1 MNTIDNFTGQH
12 KEKRIVKKKKT
23 IFRNMDI
30 TKTNFSEVYLKI
42 QNLADQKQDDLLFRI
57 CELLKQEVYHYDWV
71 GFYILDQ
78 DKNELVL
85 GPYVGKPTE
94 HTHIAVGKGI
104 CGQVAESGQ
113 TMVVQDVTQVENYIS
128 CGLDV
133 QSEIVVPVL
142 KDGKFVAELD
152 IDSHSPA
159 PFKAEDS
166 EFLTKV
172 CDLLID
178 RF

>member
-1 MNTIDNFTGQH
+1 MTTSNFIEVYQ
-12 KEKRIVKKKKT
+12 KIAELV
-23 IFRNMDI
+23 
-30 TKTNFSEVYLKI
+30 KTNP
-42 QNLADQKQDDLLFRI
+42 DDLLFRI

-71 GFYILDQ
+71 GFYILDP
-78 DKNELVL
+78 KNNELLL
-85 GPYVGKPTE
+85 GPFVGKPTP

-142 KDGKFVAELD
+142 KNGRFVAELD

-159 PFKAEDS
+159 PFTKEDND
-166 EFLTKV
+166 LLNKV
-172 CDLLID
+172 CNLLTD
-178 RF
+178 CF

>member
-1 MNTIDNFTGQH
+1 M
-12 KEKRIVKKKKT
+12 
-23 IFRNMDI
+23 I
-30 TKTNFSEVYLKI
+30 TKDFSGIYQQINQLVNENPD
-42 QNLADQKQDDLLFRI
+42 NLLYRI

-78 DKNELVL
+78 EKDELVL
-85 GPYVGKPTE
+85 GPFVGKPTQ

-104 CGQVAESGQ
+104 CGQVAASGQ
-113 TMVVQDVTQVENYIS
+113 TMVVQDVTAVENYIS
-128 CGLDV
+128 CGLEV

-159 PFKAEDS
+159 PFTDADS
-166 EFLTKV
+166 DFLAKV
-172 CDLLID
+172 CDLLAD
-178 RF
+178 KF

>member
-1 MNTIDNFTGQH
+1 MKPNFEEIYQ
-12 KEKRIVKKKKT
+12 KIAALVK
-23 IFRNMDI
+23 INP
-30 TKTNFSEVYLKI
+30 
-42 QNLADQKQDDLLFRI
+42 DDLLLRI

-71 GFYILDQ
+71 GFYILGQ
-78 DKNELVL
+78 EVDKLVL
-85 GPYVGKPTE
+85 GPFVGKPTQ

-104 CGQVAESGQ
+104 CGQVAASGQ

-142 KDGKFVAELD
+142 RNGKFIAELD

-159 PFKAEDS
+159 PFTADDN
-166 EFLTKV
+166 EFLAKV
-172 CDLLID
+172 CDLLTD

>member
-1 MNTIDNFTGQH
+1 MTATDFTEVFQ
-12 KEKRIVKKKKT
+12 K
-23 IFRNMDI
+23 I
-30 TKTNFSEVYLKI
+30 TDLVKTNPE
-42 QNLADQKQDDLLFRI
+42 DLLFRI

-71 GFYILDQ
+71 GFYVLDQ
-78 DKNELVL
+78 EKNELVL
-85 GPYVGKPTE
+85 GPYVGKPTQ
-94 HTHIAVGKGI
+94 HTSITVGKGI
-104 CGQVAESGQ
+104 CGQVAESGK

-133 QSEIVVPVL
+133 QSEIVVSVL

-159 PFKAEDS
+159 PFTPDDS
-166 EFLTKV
+166 VFLAKV
-172 CDLLID
+172 CDLLTD

>member
-1 MNTIDNFTGQH
+1 MTTNFT
-12 KEKRIVKKKKT
+12 
-23 IFRNMDI
+23 
-30 TKTNFSEVYLKI
+30 EVYLKVAVLVSS
-42 QNLADQKQDDLLFRI
+42 NPDELLLRI
-57 CELLKQEVYHYDWV
+57 CELLKREVYHYDWV

-78 DKNELVL
+78 ENNELVL
-85 GPYVGKPTE
+85 GPYDGKPTP

-113 TMVVQDVTQVENYIS
+113 TMVVQDVTEVENYIS

-142 KDGKFVAELD
+142 KDGIFVAELD

-159 PFKAEDS
+159 PFTADDS
-166 EFLTKV
+166 VFLAKV
-172 CDLLID
+172 CDLLND

>member
-1 MNTIDNFTGQH
+1 MITTDFSGIYQQINQLVNENPDN
-12 KEKRIVKKKKT
+12 
-23 IFRNMDI
+23 
-30 TKTNFSEVYLKI
+30 
-42 QNLADQKQDDLLFRI
+42 LLYRI

-78 DKNELVL
+78 EKDELVL
-85 GPYVGKPTE
+85 GPFVGKPTQ

-104 CGQVAESGQ
+104 CGQVAASGQ
-113 TMVVQDVTQVENYIS
+113 TMVVQDVTAVENYIS
-128 CGLDV
+128 CGLEV

-159 PFKAEDS
+159 PFTDADS
-166 EFLTKV
+166 VFLARV
-172 CDLLID
+172 CDLLAD
-178 RF
+178 KF

>member
-1 MNTIDNFTGQH
+1 MTTTNFT
-12 KEKRIVKKKKT
+12 
-23 IFRNMDI
+23 
-30 TKTNFSEVYLKI
+30 EVYQKVAELAT
-42 QNLADQKQDDLLFRI
+42 QNPEDLLHSV

-71 GFYILDQ
+71 GIYILDAE
-78 DKNELVL
+78 KNELVL
-85 GPYVGKPTE
+85 GPFAGKPTP

-104 CGQVAESGQ
+104 CGQVAESAQ

-133 QSEIVVPVL
+133 QSEIVVPIL
-142 KDGKFVAELD
+142 KHGKFVAEID

-159 PFKAEDS
+159 PFTAEDS

-172 CDLLID
+172 CTLIID

>member
-1 MNTIDNFTGQH
+1 MTQPD
-12 KEKRIVKKKKT
+12 
-23 IFRNMDI
+23 
-30 TKTNFSEVYLKI
+30 FS
-42 QNLADQKQDDLLFRI
+42 ATFQKVSDLVAFNPEDLLFRI

-71 GFYILDQ
+71 GFYILDPV
-78 DKNELVL
+78 KNELVL
-85 GPYVGKPTE
+85 GPYVGKPTQ

-104 CGQVAESGQ
+104 CGQVAENGQ

-133 QSEIVVPVL
+133 QSEIVVPVM
-142 KDGKFVAELD
+142 KNDRFVAELD

-159 PFKAEDS
+159 PFTSADS
-166 EFLTKV
+166 DFLGKI
-172 CDLLID
+172 CKLLSN

>member
-1 MNTIDNFTGQH
+1 MTTSNFIEVYQ
-12 KEKRIVKKKKT
+12 KIAELV
-23 IFRNMDI
+23 
-30 TKTNFSEVYLKI
+30 KTNP
-42 QNLADQKQDDLLFRI
+42 DDLLFRI

-71 GFYILDQ
+71 GFYILDP
-78 DKNELVL
+78 KNNELLL
-85 GPYVGKPTE
+85 GPFVGKPTP

-104 CGQVAESGQ
+104 CGQVAQSGQ

-142 KDGKFVAELD
+142 KNGRFVAELD

-159 PFKAEDS
+159 PFTKEDND
-166 EFLTKV
+166 LLNKV
-172 CDLLID
+172 CNLLTD
-178 RF
+178 CF